1 MEAQMAALTAL
12 VHSLVQQRAP
22 QAPQAPQAPTI
33 PALSQP
39 SAAVISLPPV
49 FRSTRSLDEDEEEES
64 EPSLSQ
70 PQPSTSQRPAPQH
83 QQPASYSNAEAPGR
97 RVAAL
102 LGAQKSQPF
111 LRQLGAPST
120 GSGTFKQQNR
130 GGGYHLGGHPLQQT
144 SRPSKK
150 APKEVK
156 VCKLNM
162 VSVAQ
167 SWQGDRLV
175 PDLVHAIQ
183 VAFIPDGS
191 IVRERLSVSSPRKE
205 KWIGFREYLSTN
217 GYMQPLHLTD
227 GMTPKDMVKHV
238 EDIFAKSLPGGLPKL
253 WQWAAISPK
262 SHFFHQSGMFS
273 PWQTTLMDIR
283 GHFLSLPFVCIV
295 PESWETVTHKTFRRG
310 LAEALGR
317 DPVTWAD
324 ELAVPMPKLKQA
336 VIELDDEESGEERD
350 MAEPEGDPRCDGC
363 GEVYPDERMK
373 LHVQSCKKLGKRPAG
388 RKAVIAEVYDVD
400 AYEEADSPDE
410 PGQFQQVRT
419 TRDHASHLPSTY
431 LSYTC
436 CLRQR

>member
-1 MEAQMAALTAL
+1 MQAQMAV
-12 VHSLVQQRAP
+12 VHSLVEQRAP
-22 QAPQAPQAPTI
+22 QAPQARQAPTI

-49 FRSTRSLDEDEEEES
+49 FRSTRNLEEDEEEES

-70 PQPSTSQRPAPQH
+70 PQPSTSQRPSPQH

-167 SWQGDRLV
+167 SWQGDRPV
-175 PDLVHAIQ
+175 PDLIHVIQ

-227 GMTPKDMVKHV
+227 GMTSKDMVKHV

-262 SHFFHQSGMFS
+262 SHFFHQSGIFS
-273 PWQTTLMDIR
+273 PWQTTLMDIC

-324 ELAVPMPKLKQA
+324 ELAVPMPKLKQT
-336 VIELDDEESGEERD
+336 VIELEDEESGEERD

-373 LHVQSCKKLGKRPAG
+373 FHVQSCKKLGKRPAG
-388 RKAVIAEVYDVD
+388 RKAIIAEVYDVD
-400 AYEEADSPDE
+400 AYEEADSLDE
-410 PGQFQQVRT
+410 PGQLEQVRT
-419 TRDHASHLPSTY
+419 ARGHASHLPSTY